1 MATGADEVKRN
12 LQTWADRQR
21 AAVIALAN
29 NWAGQLEGRAKAA
42 APWTDK
48 TGNARNGLF
57 GSTEVTGMTRNE
69 VKIRLGHSM
78 EYGIFLEL
86 ANDGRFA
93 VLKPTIDQAVP
104 EIYDSYK
111 RLWE

>member
-1 MATGADEVKRN
+1 MAEGADEVKKN
-12 LQTWADRQR
+12 LHEWADRQR
-21 AAVIALAN
+21 AAVITLAN
-29 NWAGQLEGRAKAA
+29 NWAGQLEGRAKTT
-42 APWTDK
+42 APWTDR

-57 GSTEVTGMTRNE
+57 GGVEVKGTEVF
-69 VKIRLGHSM
+69 IRLGHSM

-93 VLKPTIDQAVP
+93 VLKPIIDQAVP

>member
-1 MATGADEVKRN
+1 MAEGSNEVKKN
-12 LQTWADRQR
+12 LQDWASRQR
-21 AAVIALAN
+21 AAVIMLAK
-29 NWAGQLEGRAKAA
+29 NWSGQLEGRAKAA
-42 APWTDK
+42 APWTDR

-57 GSTEVTGMTRNE
+57 GSTEVKGNE
-69 VKIRLGHSM
+69 VKIILGHSM

-93 VLKPTIDQAVP
+93 VLKPIIDQAVP

>member
-1 MATGADEVKRN
+1 MAEGADEVKKN
-12 LQTWADRQR
+12 LRTWADRQR
-21 AAVIALAN
+21 AAVIMLAK
-29 NWAGQLEGRAKAA
+29 NWAGQLEGRAKTNAL
-42 APWTDK
+42 WTDR

-57 GSTEVTGMTRNE
+57 GSAEVKGNE
-69 VKIRLGHSM
+69 VFIRLGHSI

-93 VLKPTIDQAVP
+93 VLKPTIDQAAP
-104 EIYDSYK
+104 KIYDSYK

>member
-1 MATGADEVKRN
+1 MAEGSNEVKKN
-12 LQTWADRQR
+12 LQAWADRQR

-29 NWAGQLEGRAKAA
+29 TWAGQLEGRAKAA
-42 APWTDK
+42 APWTDR

-57 GSTEVTGMTRNE
+57 GSTEVKGNE

-93 VLKPTIDQAVP
+93 VLKKTVDAAIP
-104 EIYDSYK
+104 EISRDYK
-111 RLWE
+111 KLWE